1 MNLNLQQINTYI
13 YTCISTYYCLQQ
25 NVLTLLAKYR
35 GNAEVVKS
43 YFAVG
48 ITKIDSGKT
57 KNEY

>member
-1 MNLNLQQINTYI
+1 MHKYI
-13 YTCISTYYCLQQ
+13 LLITIKC
-25 NVLTLLAKYR
+25 LTLLAKYR

-57 KNEY
+57 INEY